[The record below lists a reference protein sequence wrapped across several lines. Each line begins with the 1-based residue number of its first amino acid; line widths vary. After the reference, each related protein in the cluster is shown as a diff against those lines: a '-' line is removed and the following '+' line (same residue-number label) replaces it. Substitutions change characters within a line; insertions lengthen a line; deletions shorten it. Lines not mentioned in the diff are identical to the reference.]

1 MEERVMDLENSPG
14 EKVEKKPE
22 ERTKLAKV
30 ISGTAEKK
38 EPSELKKIWNTFVVG
53 DPETVRKY
61 LLKNVIEPAIR
72 NTLWD
77 TITKGLRLFLF
88 NNEEEERPIGKA
100 SIPARSIDFTRY
112 AKMPMPEPEPMY
124 TMPTRHTYE
133 GLVYE
138 TKKDASDALAAL
150 KERISYCQSAS
161 IGDLYEVSGREDLID
176 FTDYKFGWRDLTNAY
191 VQEGR
196 SGYYL
201 KLPRPRPLS

>member
-1 MEERVMDLENSPG
+1 MEERVTELEKSPG
-14 EKVEKKPE
+14 ENSGKQSEG
-22 ERTKLAKV
+22 RTKLPKV
-30 ISGTAEKK
+30 VTGTAEKK

-61 LLKNVIEPAIR
+61 ILKNVIEPAIR

-88 NNEEEERPIGKA
+88 NNEEEERPIGRA

-112 AKMPMPEPEPMY
+112 SKMPMPDPEPMY
-124 TMPTRHTYE
+124 TTPTRHAYE

-138 TKKDASDALAAL
+138 TKADAGAVLAGL
-150 KERISYCQSAS
+150 KERIMYGQCATV
-161 IGDLYEVSGREDLID
+161 GDLYELSGREDMID